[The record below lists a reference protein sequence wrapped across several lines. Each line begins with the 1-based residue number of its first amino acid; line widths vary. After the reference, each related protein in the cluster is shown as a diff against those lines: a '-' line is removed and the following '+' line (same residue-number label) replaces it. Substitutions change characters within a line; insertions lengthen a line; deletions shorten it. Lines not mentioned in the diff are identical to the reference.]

1 MSRESCIA
9 HPPKQV
15 IAIVRQDYYELTGRD
30 ACAAALLNLFE
41 YWANAALAAD
51 ASIERPWVG
60 ARPIREFK
68 RLLLGIATDKQI
80 RKRLAMLEASGFI
93 HTRPPAK
100 RGMAKEYQVQLPEI
114 QRAISQQGLDS
125 GRSLRSND
133 PGFVGQITEETQPP
147 RSNDPGFVGQTTDDV
162 QLLRS
167 NDRPVSGQ
175 TTQASA
181 VKQPKLRR
189 SFDPALKKISKEL
202 KKEDLRK
209 EDPKKKDLKEKT
221 FSFSDLKQS
230 VEIEHKASLTS
241 VSEPSQDGAIRY
253 AQSPNS
259 IDLAELWERNPGLA
273 KCQIHD
279 LAPGHKR
286 PEMVAHSLGHWWIGP
301 GLNDFDEHLIQACQN
316 RKRKF
321 QQSDSIGD
329 AKTYINNML
338 RNGDWGN
345 FALRCEEAQLLR
357 DRPMALP
364 VTHVVEQ
371 TVTAGRSPFERSDAE
386 RRASALGLAR
396 FKVAS
401 GEVARALAISE
412 QFGLSNAELGLAD
425 DNTATFHRQ
434 QAA

>member
-1 MSRESCIA
+1 MTRESCIA
-9 HPPKQV
+9 HPPKQA
-15 IAIVRQDYYELTGRD
+15 ISIVRQDYYELTGRD

-60 ARPIREFK
+60 PRPIREFE

-80 RKRLAMLEASGFI
+80 RKRLTQLEASGFI
-93 HTRPPAK
+93 QTKPPAK
-100 RGMAKEYQVQLPEI
+100 RGAAKEYQVQLPEI
-114 QRAISQQGLDS
+114 QQALSQQVLDS

-133 PGFVGQITEETQPP
+133 PSFVGQITEDTQLP
-147 RSNDPGFVGQTTDDV
+147 
-162 QLLRS
+162 RS
-167 NDRPVSGQ
+167 NDRPAAGQ
-175 TTQASA
+175 MTQASA

-189 SFDPALKKISKEL
+189 SFDPALKKIPKEL

-221 FSFSDLKQS
+221 ISFSDLKKS
-230 VEIEHKASLTS
+230 VEIERKANSTSASEQKASSTS
-241 VSEPSQDGAIRY
+241 ASEPSQDGAIRY
-253 AQSPNS
+253 AQPPES

-273 KCQIHD
+273 KRQIHD

-286 PEMVAHSLGHWWIGP
+286 PEMVAHGLGHWWTGP
-301 GLNDFDEHLIQACQN
+301 GLNDFDPHLIQACQN

-345 FALRCEEAQLLR
+345 FSLRCEEAQLLR
-357 DRPMALP
+357 DRKQPQFLVPASVP
-364 VTHVVEQ
+364 AV
-371 TVTAGRSPFERSDAE
+371 GNRSPFERSPEE
-386 RRASALGLAR
+386 RRESALGLAR
-396 FKVAS
+396 FKLAQ
-401 GEVARALAISE
+401 GLMEQAQAISQ

-425 DNTATFHRQ
+425 REPLP
-434 QAA
+434 AAA